1 MRIEK
6 SSDASSLT
14 SIYELSNRLRVVFPE
29 IYGEFPDVDLDIFLV
44 FRCLPDSIGRKTMR
58 RYSKADNTL
67 YLDMNFSE
75 DQFKKMDI
83 KEQEVAVAD
92 KLFSYLEESL
102 KKYKF
107 QGLDIEKFMLK
118 FRAAAQS
125 IGWGV

>member
-1 MRIEK
+1 MKIEK

-29 IYGEFPDVDLDIFLV
+29 VSGEFPDVDLDIFLV

-67 YLDMNFSE
+67 YLDMSFSE
-75 DQFKKMDI
+75 DEFKEMEI
-83 KEQEVAVAD
+83 EEQEAVVAR

-107 QGLDIEKFMLK
+107 QGLDIAKLMLK
-118 FRAAAQS
+118 FRTAAQS